1 MGNFIRS
8 VLSAASAILQQKTVT
23 PTTSQQTVGPD
34 AGYDGLSQVTVNPI
48 PSEYVIPSA
57 ITPSNSSPASM
68 TSGAAYKP
76 DANGYAISSFNS
88 ITPSSSSP
96 PSMSSGNIYKPS
108 SSGYAIDSYS
118 SISPSESGTYFSSG
132 MKKMSSSG
140 YAYSS
145 QPGVCKTG
153 SVTLS
158 TSSTTKVTLG
168 FKPKYLAYRITNNS
182 ESNYVMNIY
191 DERYSTSASINA
203 GTGTYMT
210 NVALNGTTQNRL
222 KSIDSDGFTINKTG
236 SSSYTKLEYFAIG

>member
-1 MGNFIRS
+1 MSALTDLFSALANKIRS
-8 VLSAASAILQQKTVT
+8 KTGGSTTYTPPQMVEAIDDVYA
-23 PTTSQQTVGPD
+23 
-34 AGYDGLSQVTVNPI
+34 AGYSDGGGGATS
-48 PSEYVIPSA
+48 
-57 ITPSNSSPASM
+57 ITPSNASPAAM
-68 TSGAAYKP
+68 TGGTAYKP
-76 DANGYAISSFNS
+76 TANGYAISSYNS

-168 FKPKYLAYRITNNS
+168 FKPKYLALRITNNS

-203 GTGTYMT
+203 GTNTYMT